1 MNNNYE
7 KEIAKLMAKMQ
18 ENPDDLDSQLELG
31 KLYFIRSEFDKA
43 IETYR
48 QVLLKDAAKVSA
60 YYNLGMAY
68 QARKMDEQAKQ
79 MFRKV
84 LELDHDHKAAQEALD
99 KMLNFKPG
107 GG

>member
-7 KEIAKLMAKMQ
+7 KKIAKLKAKV
-18 ENPDDLDSQLELG
+18 EADLDDLDNQLELG
-31 KLYFIRSEFDKA
+31 KLYFVNSEFDKA

-48 QVLLKDAAKVSA
+48 QILLKDATKVSA

-68 QARKMDEQAKQ
+68 QASKMDEQAKQ

-84 LELDHDHKAAQEALD
+84 LELDPDHKAAQEVLH
-99 KMLNFKPG
+99 KILNFKTG
-107 GG
+107 G